1 MGHPIETISFMKKT
15 NFFLL
20 LLLCTACIAP
30 EEDGVKDQ
38 LMKIIAD
45 DRNFQITQYP
55 SMDSVYDRLPSMTEA
70 SIKLR
75 ADQAREVIGDLN
87 ALDTN
92 ALEFEDIITLK
103 LYRFTRENQVAQF
116 ANKAYLNPLLADAG
130 FHTGFAF
137 LPNSYE
143 FFSVETYENYIK
155 ILKDYP
161 RYVKEHIDLLTE
173 GLNTGICQSQVVLD
187 GYEVTFNKH
196 IVEDVNESLF
206 YNPFK
211 NFPENIKEDQRNN
224 LREKGKEAVLNGAIA
239 GYQLF
244 ANFMQN
250 EYMPKTRKSIGAL
263 NLPNGE
269 TYYQQRIKY
278 YTTLDLSADSIHR
291 LGLEEVARIKSE
303 MLEIIDKV
311 GFEGTF
317 SEFFSFLRTDERF
330 YAKTAQEL
338 LQRAAYIAKS
348 MDGKLPQ
355 LFGKLPR
362 QPYTVN
368 PVPDHLAPKYTG
380 GRYVGADIDGT
391 KPGQYWVNTY
401 DLPSR
406 TLYTLEA
413 LSYHEAVPGHHLQ
426 TALTSE
432 LSHLPKFRQNLYLSA
447 FGEGWGLY
455 SEFLG
460 KETGFY
466 QDPYSDFGRLT
477 YEMWRACRLVV
488 DTGIHAKGWSRRQ
501 VLDYLGSN
509 TALSIHEITT
519 ETDRY
524 ISWPAQA
531 LSYKIGELKIKA
543 LRKKATESLGDK
555 FDVRDFHDL
564 ILSKGTVTLPILEEM
579 VDMYIKENQ

>member
-1 MGHPIETISFMKKT
+1 MNKT
-15 NFFLL
+15 YFFLL
-20 LLLCTACIAP
+20 FLLCTACATP
-30 EEDGVKDQ
+30 EPDAVEDQ
-38 LMKIIAD
+38 LMQIIAD
-45 DRNFQITQYP
+45 DRAFQITQYP

-70 SIKLR
+70 AIRLR
-75 ADQAREVIGDLN
+75 AEQAQKVIDYLD
-87 ALDTN
+87 ALDTGS
-92 ALEFEDIITLK
+92 LSFEEMITLK
-103 LYRFTRENQVAQF
+103 LFKFTRENQVAQF

-130 FHTGFAF
+130 FHIGFAF

-143 FFSVETYENYIK
+143 FSSAASYERYIA

-161 RYVKEHIDLLTE
+161 RYVKEHIALLRE
-173 GLNTGICQSQVVLD
+173 GLNTGVCQSQIILE
-187 GYEVTFNKH
+187 GYEVTFNRH
-196 IVEDVNESLF
+196 IVADVEESMF
-206 YNPFK
+206 YAPFQQM
-211 NFPENIKEDQRNN
+211 PERIDGDQRNELIAN
-224 LREKGKEAVLNGAIA
+224 GKEAVLHGAIA

-244 ANFMQN
+244 ADFMQN
-250 EYMPKTRKSIGAL
+250 EYMPKTRESIGAL

-269 TYYQQRIKY
+269 AYYQQRIKY
-278 YTTLDLSADSIHR
+278 FTTLDLSADSIHR
-291 LGLEEVARIKSE
+291 LGLEEVARIKAE
-303 MLEIIDKV
+303 MLEIIDQV
-311 GFEGTF
+311 EFEGTF
-317 SEFFSFLRTDERF
+317 AAFFTFLRTDEQF
-330 YAKTAQEL
+330 YAKTPQEL

-348 MDGKLPQ
+348 MDGKLPE

-380 GRYVGADIDGT
+380 GRYVGADIAGT

-432 LSHLPKFRQNLYLSA
+432 LAHLPKFRQNLYLSA

-460 KETGFY
+460 KEAGFY

-488 DTGIHAKGWSRRQ
+488 DTGIHAKGWSREQ

-543 LRKKATESLGDK
+543 LRKKATESLGDA
-555 FDVRDFHDL
+555 FDIRDFHDL

-579 VDMYIKENQ
+579 VDRYIKEKQ

>member
-1 MGHPIETISFMKKT
+1 MKNLT
-15 NFFLL
+15 YLFLVVVIIG
-20 LLLCTACIAP
+20 CNKPAP
-30 EEDGVKDQ
+30 ENVRDR
-38 LMKIIAD
+38 LMEIIEAD
-45 DRNFQITQYP
+45 REFQISEYP

-70 SIKLR
+70 SIKRR
-75 ADQAREVIGDLN
+75 ADQAQKVIDDLN
-87 ALDTN
+87 SLDTTS
-92 ALEFEDIITLK
+92 LQFEDLITLK
-103 LYRFTRENQVAQF
+103 LFRFTRENQVAQYNNQ
-116 ANKAYLNPLLADAG
+116 AHLNPLLVDAG
-130 FHTGFAF
+130 FHIGFAF
-137 LPNSYE
+137 LPSSYE
-143 FFSVETYENYIK
+143 FSSVSTYENYVK

-161 RYVKEHIDLLTE
+161 RYVQEHIDLLSK
-173 GLNTGICQSQVVLD
+173 GLETGVSQSQIVLD
-187 GYEVTFNKH
+187 GYEVTYNKH
-196 IVEDVNESLF
+196 IVKDVEESLF
-206 YNPFK
+206 FNPFK
-211 NFPENIKEDQRNN
+211 SFPESISTANQK
-224 LREKGKEAVLNGAIA
+224 LLKKKGEEAVKGGVIA

-244 ANFMQN
+244 ADFMQN

-263 NLPNGE
+263 NLPNGDKF
-269 TYYQQRIKY
+269 YKQRIAY
-278 YTTLDLSADSIHR
+278 YTTLKLTPDSIHR
-291 LGLEEVARIKSE
+291 LGLQEVARIKSE
-303 MLEIIDKV
+303 MMDIIDEV
-311 GFEGTF
+311 GFEGSF
-317 SEFFSFLRTDERF
+317 SEFFTFLRTDEQF
-330 YAKTAQEL
+330 YAKTPKEL
-338 LQRAAYIAKS
+338 LQTAAHIAKS

-368 PVPDHLAPKYTG
+368 PVPDHLAPKYTA

-413 LSYHEAVPGHHLQ
+413 LSFHEAVPGHHLQ
-426 TALTSE
+426 TALTAE

-460 KETGFY
+460 KEAGFY

-488 DTGIHAKGWSRRQ
+488 DTGIHAKGWSRQQ
-501 VLDYLGSN
+501 VLEYMSSN

-543 LRKKATESLGDK
+543 LRQKAAETLGDK
-555 FDVRDFHDL
+555 FDIREFHDL
-564 ILSKGTVTLPILEEM
+564 VLSKGTVTLPILEEM
-579 VDMYIKENQ
+579 VNKYIEGKN